1 MTTYLLFLLGIMAL
15 GDVAL
20 IPLLYFSVTD
30 SFSLSTVILIGLIA
44 NTIMDV
50 FWYWVGRMSNKEK
63 IFRFFRIDRL
73 MKKNAEI
80 FFLTNPRAD
89 KILFISNF
97 LYGIRVPV
105 RVLYGMERLPLRNFL
120 RVGVLG
126 TIIWILIIAGLAFTL
141 NTGAEE
147 LKIYVR
153 RGEIVFS
160 TFVLLIVLFEIWAKK
175 YIKKFMSSKEQD
187 CETNQPGTK
196 I

>member
-1 MTTYLLFLLGIMAL
+1 MAL

-80 FFLTNPRAD
+80 FSLSNPRAD

>member
-80 FFLTNPRAD
+80 FSLSNPRAD

-175 YIKKFMSSKEQD
+175 YIKKFMSYKEQD